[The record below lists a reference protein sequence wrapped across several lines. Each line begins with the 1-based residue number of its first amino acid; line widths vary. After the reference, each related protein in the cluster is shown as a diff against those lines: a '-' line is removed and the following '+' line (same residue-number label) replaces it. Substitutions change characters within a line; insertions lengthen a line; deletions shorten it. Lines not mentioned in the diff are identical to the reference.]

1 MSSMSNMNKLQQKL
15 QDARGRA
22 ATFWMARTEQE
33 RKFLAVGSVVLGLG
47 LFYGVLLD
55 PALTGR
61 ARLATELPLK
71 RQQAAEMQSLAREA
85 VALRGQTSVAPPA
98 MTRESLAASMAAQ
111 GLGSPTVNITGEYA
125 KVQLTNVPFAAV
137 VTWLEAARMDSRIA
151 VQDANFVAQDVAGMV
166 NGNIT
171 LRQSLQ

>member
-1 MSSMSNMNKLQQKL
+1 MSGMSKFQHKI
-15 QDARGRA
+15 QDLRGRA
-22 ATFWMARTEQE
+22 ASFWMARTEQE
-33 RKFLAVGSVVLGLG
+33 RKFLAVGGVVLGLG
-47 LFYGVLLD
+47 LFYGILLD

-71 RQQAAEMQSLAREA
+71 RQQAAEMQALAREA
-85 VALRGQTSVAPPA
+85 IALRGQNTIAPPL

-111 GLGSPTVNITGEYA
+111 GLGSPTVSITGEYA
-125 KVQLTNVPFAAV
+125 KVQLSNVPFAAV
-137 VTWLEAARMDSRIA
+137 VTWLEAARVDSRIA

-171 LRQSLQ
+171 LRQSQQ

>member
-1 MSSMSNMNKLQQKL
+1 ML
-15 QDARGRA
+15 
-22 ATFWMARTEQE
+22 
-33 RKFLAVGSVVLGLG
+33 VLG

-55 PALTGR
+55 PALSGR

-71 RQQAAEMQSLAREA
+71 RQQAAEMQALAREA
-85 VALRGQTSVAPPA
+85 IALRGQNNIAPPP
-98 MTRESLAASMAAQ
+98 MTRESLAASLAAQ

-125 KVQLTNVPFAAV
+125 RIQLTNVPFAAV
-137 VTWLEAARMDSRIA
+137 VTWLEAARVDSRIA

-171 LRQSLQ
+171 LRQSQQ

>member
-1 MSSMSNMNKLQQKL
+1 MSGMSKFEQKI
-15 QDARGRA
+15 QDLRGRA

-33 RKFLAVGSVVLGLG
+33 RQFLAVGGVVLALG

-61 ARLATELPLK
+61 AKLATELPLK

-85 VALRGQTSVAPPA
+85 VSLRGQTNVAPPA
-98 MTRESLAASMAAQ
+98 MTRESLVASMTAQ
-111 GLGSPTVNITGEYA
+111 GLAAPTVNITGEYA

-137 VTWLEAARMDSRIA
+137 VTWLEAARVDSRIT

>member
-1 MSSMSNMNKLQQKL
+1 MSGMSKFDQKI
-15 QDARGRA
+15 QDLRGRA

-33 RKFLAVGSVVLGLG
+33 RKFLGVGGVVLVLG

-55 PALTGR
+55 PALSGR

-71 RQQAAEMQSLAREA
+71 RQQAAEMQALAREA
-85 VALRGQTSVAPPA
+85 IALRGQNNIAPPP
-98 MTRESLAASMAAQ
+98 MTRESLAASLAAQ

-125 KVQLTNVPFAAV
+125 RIQLTNVPFAAV
-137 VTWLEAARMDSRIA
+137 VSWLEAARVDSRIA

-171 LRQSLQ
+171 LRQSQQ